1 MVRLS
6 TSYPKLS
13 KSADTKADLVV
24 LKCLT
29 VIVYLCQYG
38 SGGFINWIRRNYHE
52 LVVPVGRLA
61 FNPQY
66 MNAIYLKVTLIVKYC
81 EDDGHLARSRKALD

>member
-6 TSYPKLS
+6 TTYPKL
-13 KSADTKADLVV
+13 ATDTKVDLVV

-38 SGGFINWIRRNYHE
+38 SKDFVRWLRENYRD
-52 LVVPVGRLA
+52 LVVPIGRLA
-61 FNPQY
+61 FSPQY
-66 MNAIYLKVTLIVKYC
+66 MNAVYLKVSLVVKYC
-81 EDDGHLARSRKALD
+81 EDEKHLERSRKAID